1 MENTLLIG
9 LSRQM
14 TLERQID
21 VISNN
26 VANVNT
32 NGFKADKSL
41 FQEYLMPVAHADNFV
56 GRDRV
61 FSYVQDRATWRD
73 LSAGSTENTGN
84 PLDIAIDGNAYLAV
98 QTPAGE
104 RYTRNGSLQINAQGQ
119 LTTVDG
125 NLVLGSNGPIVFQ
138 QNDRNIVI
146 SPEGTVT
153 VREGLNTLQDAVRGK
168 LRIVN
173 FARPQ
178 QLQKE
183 GANLY
188 SAPAGVVAQADTAS
202 RLRQGFIEKSNV
214 NSVSEMS
221 RMIEV
226 TRTYQ
231 QISATLQQQGDM
243 RKNAL
248 DKLADVPN

>member
-41 FQEYLMPVAHADNFV
+41 FQEYLMPVAHADNFI
-56 GRDRV
+56 GSDRRL
-61 FSYVQDRATWRD
+61 SYVQDRATWRD
-73 LSAGSTENTGN
+73 MAQGSTENTGN
-84 PLDIAIDGNAYLAV
+84 PLDVAIDGNAFLAV

-125 NLVLGSNGPIVFQ
+125 NLVLGANGPIVFQ
-138 QNDRNIVI
+138 QNDRDIVI
-146 SPEGTVT
+146 SPEGTIT

-168 LRIVN
+168 VRMVN
-173 FARPQ
+173 FAQPQ

-188 SAPAGVVAQADTAS
+188 SAPNGTFAQTDTTS
-202 RLRQGFIEKSNV
+202 KLRQGFIEKSNV
-214 NSVSEMS
+214 NTVAEMS

-226 TRTYQ
+226 TRIYQ
-231 QISATLQQQGDM
+231 QISSTLQQQGDL

>member
-1 MENTLLIG
+1 MENTILIG

-26 VANVNT
+26 VANLNT

-41 FQEYLMPVAHADNFV
+41 FQEYMMPVAHADNFV

-73 LSAGSTENTGN
+73 MQQGPTEQTGN
-84 PLDIAIDGNAYLAV
+84 PLDVAIDGNAMLAV

-104 RYTRNGSLQINAQGQ
+104 RYTRNGALQINSQGQ
-119 LTTVDG
+119 LVTTDG
-125 NLVLGSNGPIVFQ
+125 NLVLGTGGPITFQ
-138 QNDRNIVI
+138 PNDRDIVI
-146 SPEGTVT
+146 SQEGTIT
-153 VREGLNTLQDAVRGK
+153 VREGLTTLQDSVRGK

-173 FARPQ
+173 FAQPQ

-183 GANLY
+183 GSNLY
-188 SAPAGVVAQADTAS
+188 SAPNGVVAQADPRS
-202 RLRQGFIEKSNV
+202 KVRQGFIEKSNV
-214 NSVSEMS
+214 NSVAEMS

-226 TRTYQ
+226 TRIYQ
-231 QISATLQQQGDM
+231 QISSVMQQQGDM
-243 RKNAL
+243 RKSAL
-248 DKLADVPN
+248 DKLADPTS